1 MRVEQLNRALGLRRM
16 TGGDVRGL
24 GSFTDDAKAA
34 MAASP
39 DYFLTWYTAKS
50 LLLVGVTAALAY
62 QLGKAAG
69 RKLR

>member
-1 MRVEQLNRALGLRRM
+1 MIVRTAPGMRM

-24 GSFTDDAKAA
+24 GNFTDDARVA

-39 DYFLTWYTAKS
+39 DYFVWWYSAKS
-50 LLLVGVTAALAY
+50 MLLVGAVAALAY